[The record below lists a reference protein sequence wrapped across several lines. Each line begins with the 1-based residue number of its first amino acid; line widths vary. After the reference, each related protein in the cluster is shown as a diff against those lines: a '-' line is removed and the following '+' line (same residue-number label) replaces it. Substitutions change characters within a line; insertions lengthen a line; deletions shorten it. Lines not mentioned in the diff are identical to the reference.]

1 MATDITGVLMNEHG
15 RRARTS
21 TGTRPW
27 TTETPTPERPG
38 TDAPR
43 THACKGPLSPFTCP
57 DCGGTLWEI
66 KEKNR
71 AIEENIDQD
80 IADIL
85 IRERHASTPSR
96 RARRRQSHG

>member
-1 MATDITGVLMNEHG
+1 MGLLMNEHD
-15 RRARTS
+15 RRAPTS
-21 TGTRPW
+21 PRTRPRK
-27 TTETPTPERPG
+27 TETPTPERPG
-38 TDAPR
+38 TDALR
-43 THACKGPLSPFTCP
+43 THDFKRPLSPFTCP